1 MDRACHIELNVVQ
14 TERRNHAKEIVAALG
29 PGEYQGI
36 ISVSGDGLIHEIVNA
51 IMCRPDREEFLKFV
65 TLGIIPAGT
74 SNGFYVSMADQLKET
89 GDPVYVAA
97 FLIAKGRK

>member
-1 MDRACHIELNVVQ
+1 MDRACHIEMKVVH

-36 ISVSGDGLIHEIVNA
+36 VSVSGDGLIHEIING
-51 IMCRPDREEFLKFV
+51 IMSRPDREDFLKFV

-74 SNGFYVSMADQLKET
+74 SNGLFVSMIDELKET
-89 GDPVYVAA
+89 GDMVHVAA

>member
-1 MDRACHIELNVVQ
+1 MQ
-14 TERRNHAKEIVAALG
+14 TERRNHAKEIVTSLG

-36 ISVSGDGLIHEIVNA
+36 ISVSGDGLIHEIING

-74 SNGFYVSMADQLKET
+74 SNGLFVSMTDQLKET
-89 GDPVYVAA
+89 GDPVHVAA